1 MTLAATTSM
10 TRKRGS
16 RLPVIDIVRGAAILA
31 MIVYHLAWDLSVHH
45 LVAIDI
51 ADDPLWKS
59 FARLIAGTFL
69 FLVGVNLVLAARSGF
84 RVAPYLRRLAMI
96 VAAAALVSLGTWWFI
111 PDAFV
116 FFGILHEIAVASVL
130 ALPFLWAPSL
140 VTAAAGL
147 FFIAGPHF
155 LASPFF
161 DAPEW
166 LWLGL
171 STGLPSTVD
180 YVPLFPWFGV
190 VLFGVVAG
198 RWIAGHDI
206 GPFWHA
212 RPVRAP
218 GRFLAFCGRWSLL
231 IYLVHQPVL
240 LGLLFV
246 VAPLVGPSDDVLS
259 RRFMNECDASCA
271 AAGYDKPSCDAYCGC
286 RLSLL
291 EKEEGILGAAELGE
305 MTEPQRNLMLG
316 NEDLCRSL
324 HLPPITPGAT

>member
-1 MTLAATTSM
+1 
-10 TRKRGS
+10 
-16 RLPVIDIVRGAAILA
+16 

-69 FLVGVNLVLAARSGF
+69 FLVGVNLVLAARGGF
-84 RVAPYLRRLAMI
+84 RVAPYLRRLAVI

-155 LASPFF
+155 LASPSF

-171 STGLPSTVD
+171 VDRTAVDGRLCSPVSLVRRGAVRCRRRAAGSPATTSAPSGT
-180 YVPLFPWFGV
+180 P
-190 VLFGVVAG
+190 G
-198 RWIAGHDI
+198 RSG
-206 GPFWHA
+206 
-212 RPVRAP
+212 AP

-246 VAPLVGPSDDVLS
+246 VAPLVGPSDDGPL
-259 RRFMNECDASCA
+259 A
-271 AAGYDKPSCDAYCGC
+271 P
-286 RLSLL
+286 
-291 EKEEGILGAAELGE
+291 
-305 MTEPQRNLMLG
+305 
-316 NEDLCRSL
+316 L
-324 HLPPITPGAT
+324 HE